1 MFYNYEYIYHRLQR
15 SKFRNR
21 FHLNK
26 SDIEYIN
33 NKGMEIIYFHCM
45 DFVNKKLKKR
55 NIKNDGKQ
63 TPYKGHP
70 VFIAQHATGTCCR
83 KCINKWYKIPLDRDL
98 TDDELNYIAGII
110 MFWINKEINL
120 FRKNSK

>member
-1 MFYNYEYIYHRLQR
+1 MFYNYEYIYHRLQS

-45 DFVNKKLKKR
+45 DFV
-55 NIKNDGKQ
+55 IKN
-63 TPYKGHP
+63 
-70 VFIAQHATGTCCR
+70 
-83 KCINKWYKIPLDRDL
+83 
-98 TDDELNYIAGII
+98 
-110 MFWINKEINL
+110 
-120 FRKNSK
+120 